1 MPKLVREMIENATS
15 ESVKRLCW
23 AYSARIIE
31 LCRKADTVSVIF
43 ETWVE
48 KVKAENQIEMSRRY
62 QSIANENDALLAP
75 IGEVWSAVM
84 DEVQDVFGAYLYFKD
99 DEHSSVIWDYLV
111 AMVLTKVIT
120 GNLPK

>member
-1 MPKLVREMIENATS
+1 MIENATS

-23 AYSARIIE
+23 TYSARIIE
-31 LCRKADTVSVIF
+31 LCRKADTVPVIF

-48 KVKAENQIEMSRRY
+48 KVKAENQVEMSRRY
-62 QSIANENDALLAP
+62 QSVANENDALLAP

-84 DEVQDVFGAYLYFKD
+84 DEIQDVFGADLYFKD